1 MNVENIINNNK
12 IFVTKIN
19 QLFHNKGI
27 EFNNRLGIIIE
38 YINFCLYN
46 SKITNKLDI
55 NFEKEIISLINS
67 ISIDPNEL
75 YQILFMFYGN
85 KKTKL
90 NLDQYYTPFTIG
102 SFMCNLMQ
110 ENKKVID
117 PACGTGDLVKCYN
130 GNISLW
136 DISPEVLDVCKQNYL
151 MNKRDFELKCLNS
164 IEDYTRDNNTYD
176 YCCLNPPFGSS
187 TVISD
192 KKILNKYILG
202 ENKKKEEIGIIF
214 IERAIN
220 LVKENGIV
228 FIILPNGYLGNS
240 SKNIKRLIEYLLSFR
255 IVAILELPNNTF
267 SRSGTGVSTSLLIL
281 QKIKTNSNYNI
292 FIKKINNIGYVLNKK
307 NTPYK
312 YKTVDGN
319 YLIKNGQPVLDN
331 NFVDCY
337 DELSCFLKNEQVSNF
352 KLREIIGIK
361 YEMVNTK
368 DLENNILDI
377 NRYLN
382 NYKSIISNSKFKKL
396 KTIKNYCKNES
407 IENFVKEND
416 KEYIYL
422 DIKQIT
428 TPMYKKDKVMYGYDL
443 PSRAKIKLNKYDI
456 IVSKLKGKI
465 SFTIILDDAE
475 NIVCS
480 NGFSLIRPKNY
491 DNAIII
497 FSNLFTDSFKIQH
510 NSLCT
515 GSIMETLTDRDIKN
529 IYITENIDSKKY
541 KKILEALV
549 ILNSI

>member
-1 MNVENIINNNK
+1 
-12 IFVTKIN
+12 
-19 QLFHNKGI
+19 
-27 EFNNRLGIIIE
+27 
-38 YINFCLYN
+38 
-46 SKITNKLDI
+46 
-55 NFEKEIISLINS
+55 
-67 ISIDPNEL
+67 
-75 YQILFMFYGN
+75 
-85 KKTKL
+85 
-90 NLDQYYTPFTIG
+90 
-102 SFMCNLMQ
+102 
-110 ENKKVID
+110 
-117 PACGTGDLVKCYN
+117 CYN